1 MPRSFQ
7 RLYQRTNF
15 KTAGGS
21 CCRRFIPGKERKDKK
36 IYSSKPKECPPLCRA
51 QALQVLELPLWAKRI
66 LKLPKNKSITGQ
78 IPRKKLGACVW
89 SSRKES
95 PLEEELKD
103 PEKPNIQI
111 PVMTGILSS
120 PSKGRAEDYIPQ
132 PSSRTYRSE
141 RPKR

>member
-1 MPRSFQ
+1 MQSPSPPGIRVASV
-7 RLYQRTNF
+7 
-15 KTAGGS
+15 
-21 CCRRFIPGKERKDKK
+21 GKEN
-36 IYSSKPKECPPLCRA
+36 IETPKE
-51 QALQVLELPLWAKRI
+51 QVHHGPD
-66 LKLPKNKSITGQ
+66 PKKET
-78 IPRKKLGACVW
+78 GACVW

-132 PSSRTYRSE
+132 PSSRTYSSE
-141 RPKR
+141 CPKH